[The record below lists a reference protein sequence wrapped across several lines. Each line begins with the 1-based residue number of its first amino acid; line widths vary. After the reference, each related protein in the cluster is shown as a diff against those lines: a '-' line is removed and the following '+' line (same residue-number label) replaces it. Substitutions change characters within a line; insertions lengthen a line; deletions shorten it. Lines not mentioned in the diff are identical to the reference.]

1 MPPADS
7 TLPAT
12 GAARTVLL
20 VRAGAGAVLLLGAV
34 VLVGR
39 RRRSR

>member
-1 MPPADS
+1 M
-7 TLPAT
+7 
-12 GAARTVLL
+12 LL